1 MLRHEYFLT
10 ADGRE
15 LPLRVWRPGAQ
26 TAAAVGAYPD
36 GQAAGVRTA
45 SLEPVGQP
53 VSREALM
60 QSAKP
65 VGPRVE
71 NARAVILGLN
81 GFNDYSNAFSEPAAY
96 WATQGIITYA
106 YDQRGFG
113 GDRKSTR

>member
-1 MLRHEYFLT
+1 MLRHEHFLT

-60 QSAKP
+60 PSAQP
-65 VGPRVE
+65 AGPRVE
-71 NARAVILGLN
+71 NARSVILGLH
-81 GFNDYSNAFSEPAAY
+81 GCNDSSNAFSHPAAS
-96 WATQGIITYA
+96 WATQSLITNVYA
-106 YDQRGFG
+106 QTRFRGG
-113 GDRKSTR
+113 HVH